1 MTPDVVVDIG
11 NTRMKWG
18 FCHAGQITSTV
29 SLDADDSHSWER
41 SLPDGAEWGTVW
53 AVASVHP
60 ERLNQLQKWA
70 IDRGVAVHV
79 IDNFRQLPLEVHVE
93 HPERV
98 GIDRLL
104 NGVAAKSLLPVA
116 TPGIVVDVGTAET
129 IDYLDADHVFQ
140 GGAILP
146 GPRMMFEAM
155 HQYTAKLPLI
165 ATHEIPR
172 LQPPGKTT
180 ADAMS
185 VGVMAA
191 QIGAVGFLV
200 RGYTRQSPSPP
211 WLFITGGAVG
221 SLNGHSFSGVD
232 RVVSDPL
239 LTLKGILLAAEALP

>member
-29 SLDADDSHSWER
+29 SLDAGDPVSWEQ
-41 SLPDGAEWGTVW
+41 SLPVESRSW

-70 IDRGVAVHV
+70 GERGILLSV
-79 IDNFRQLPLEVHVE
+79 IDNFRQLPLQLRVDF
-93 HPERV
+93 PARV

-104 NGVAAKSLLPVA
+104 NVVAAKSFLQA
-116 TPGIVVDVGTAET
+116 NTPGIVVDVGTAT
-129 IDYLDADHVFQ
+129 KIDYLDADHVFQ

-146 GPRMMFEAM
+146 GPRLMFEAM
-155 HQYTAKLPLI
+155 HQHTAKLPLI
-165 ATHEIPR
+165 ASDEIPR
-172 LQPPGKTT
+172 LQPPGKNTH
-180 ADAMS
+180 DAMT

-191 QIGAVGFLV
+191 QIGAIELMV
-200 RGYTRQSPSPP
+200 REYAAQSVNPP

-221 SLNGHSFSGVD
+221 ALNGCTCSGVE
-232 RVVSDPL
+232 RVVFDPL
-239 LTLKGILLAAEALP
+239 LTLKGILLAAEGLS